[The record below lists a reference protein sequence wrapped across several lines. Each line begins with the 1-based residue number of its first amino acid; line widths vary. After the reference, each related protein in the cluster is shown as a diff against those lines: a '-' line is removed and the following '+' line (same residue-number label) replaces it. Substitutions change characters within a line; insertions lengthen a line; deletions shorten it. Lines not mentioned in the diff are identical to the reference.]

1 MGGDE
6 QGRARKHF
14 RAHGFNQV
22 PVSRDHVPII
32 TFRSI
37 SVPLLPLKAI
47 FYRKWDA
54 PLSDTPCS
62 GICCC
67 IDRYSYLW
75 GGHTHPGIVGRL
87 SHKDSKAP
95 LTNHGAKES
104 TSSLFVLWESLS
116 MTDREEGCFAEEAR
130 MAAGR
135 NQVCFSAEAPVGE

>member
-14 RAHGFNQV
+14 RARGFNQV

-32 TFRSI
+32 AFRSI

-47 FYRKWDA
+47 FYRKWD
-54 PLSDTPCS
+54 S
-62 GICCC
+62 IR

-87 SHKDSKAP
+87 SHKDSKEALAP
-95 LTNHGAKES
+95 LTNHGAKREHQLS
-104 TSSLFVLWESLS
+104 VCSLGIPFH
-116 MTDREEGCFAEEAR
+116 DRQ
-130 MAAGR
+130 GR
-135 NQVCFSAEAPVGE
+135 RLFC